1 MSSRMGGRRS
11 QHSVLTPHP
20 PSQNAFWFCLGW
32 CTFFLIPSI
41 VFAIKTSK
49 YFRPIRKRLR

>member
-1 MSSRMGGRRS
+1 MPEST
-11 QHSVLTPHP
+11 QHSVLTPHSL
-20 PSQNAFWFCLGW
+20 SQNAFWFCLGW

-41 VFAIKTSK
+41 VFAVKTSK